1 MPGMEWPRLNLQK
14 VKLAITGKVK
24 LKKQTGVLAK
34 HHPGSLSYTFDDRYL
49 CLPSYVFLIHCL
61 KILYTGVYRG
71 LTPVVTL
78 PSFKKI

>member
-1 MPGMEWPRLNLQK
+1 MPGMECQILKLPKSETRDHRQGETQK
-14 VKLAITGKVK
+14 TNR
-24 LKKQTGVLAK
+24 GV
-34 HHPGSLSYTFDDRYL
+34 HPGSLSYTFDDRYL

-78 PSFKKI
+78 PSFF